1 VTITPEPMVGEVWDV
16 ELDPQVG
23 TEQAGRWPALVI
35 SNEYFNRTPNRLY
48 FIVPITGTDRGIRY
62 QLKVYPPE
70 GGLVKPSVFMCD
82 QARAQSVLRFRRH
95 RGSVTPELVKQV
107 QAMVAEF
114 IDR

>member
-1 VTITPEPMVGEVWDV
+1 MNITPEPMVGEVWDV

-23 TEQAGRWPALVI
+23 TEQAGQRPALVI
-35 SNEYFNRTPNRLY
+35 SNDFFNRTPNGLY

-70 GGLVKPSVFMCD
+70 GGLVKPSVIMCD

>member
-1 VTITPEPMVGEVWDV
+1 MNITPEPMVGEVWDV

-23 TEQAGRWPALVI
+23 TEQAGRRPALVI
-35 SNEYFNRTPNRLY
+35 SNDFFNRTPNGLY

>member
-1 VTITPEPMVGEVWDV
+1 MSTTPEPMVGEVWDV

-23 TEQAGRWPALVI
+23 TEQAGRRPALVI
-35 SNEYFNRTPNRLY
+35 SNDYFNRAPNGLY

-62 QLKVYPPE
+62 QLKVDPPE
-70 GGLVKPSVFMCD
+70 GGLVKPSVIMCD

-95 RGSVTPELVKQV
+95 RGRVAPELVKRV
-107 QAMVAEF
+107 QAMVGAF